1 MTLLNSVILGQAK
14 KYINSNNKE
23 KNLVFLLVIVRGQ
36 AIFAW
41 PIFVFSTILVGMY
54 LNG

>member
-14 KYINSNNKE
+14 KYINFNNRN

-41 PIFVFSTILVGMY
+41 PIFFESV
-54 LNG
+54 